1 MGVIRPPH
9 QVCGM
14 VPRLRIEL
22 NNFSYT
28 GINVS
33 RLAFIISFLILS
45 ENGEIL
51 FFNFSAA
58 WGISLL
64 VIMKFKGRECWP
76 WPSFSRSSL
85 QFYCW
90 AGLRGSFEWRL
101 WKYCSQFSSE
111 IDGTSSSFL
120 VSSIDLRH
128 CQKVFASGLSTVF
141 SSSEILAL

>member
-1 MGVIRPPH
+1 
-9 QVCGM
+9 M

-33 RLAFIISFLILS
+33 KLAFIISFLILS

-64 VIMKFKGRECWP
+64 VIMKYKDE
-76 WPSFSRSSL
+76 SVDHDL
-85 QFYCW
+85 H
-90 AGLRGSFEWRL
+90 
-101 WKYCSQFSSE
+101 
-111 IDGTSSSFL
+111 FL
-120 VSSIDLRH
+120 VAHCNSIAEL
-128 CQKVFASGLSTVF
+128 G
-141 SSSEILAL
+141 